1 MAAPWLALLQQV
13 PWADVV
19 GNAPKLAEGAKKLW
33 QAVNRRPGAGD
44 TTGTAT
50 APDAVPPLAAL
61 QGAVA
66 DLQQQLAAS
75 SELIKALAEQNAE
88 LVQRHEAA
96 RRSLRWLAAATAAA
110 TLLALAALATAWLR

>member
-33 QAVNRRPGAGD
+33 QAVNRRPAAD
-44 TTGTAT
+44 DAT
-50 APDAVPPLAAL
+50 SPAATPDAASSLAAL

-66 DLQQQLAAS
+66 ELQQQLAAS

-88 LVQRHEAA
+88 LVQRLEAA
-96 RRSLRWLAAATAAA
+96 RRSQRWLAGATALV
-110 TLLALAALATAWLR
+110 TLLALAALATALMR

>member
-44 TTGTAT
+44 ATST
-50 APDAVPPLAAL
+50 APEAVPPLAAL
-61 QGAVA
+61 QGAEA

-96 RRSLRWLAAATAAA
+96 RRSLRWLAVATAAT
-110 TLLALAALATAWLR
+110 TLLAMAALATALLR